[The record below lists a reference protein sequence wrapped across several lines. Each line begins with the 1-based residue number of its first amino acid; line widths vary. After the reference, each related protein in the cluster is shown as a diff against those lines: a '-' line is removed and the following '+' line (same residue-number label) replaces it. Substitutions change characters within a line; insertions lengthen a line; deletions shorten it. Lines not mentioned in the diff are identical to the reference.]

1 MALNAFASLMLHYS
15 AAMNRRRCHF
25 PELAPGW
32 PSEGRV
38 FTSPKIFQLV
48 LGLFI
53 VCSGRAAGASPAERP
68 PNVVI
73 FIADDLTW
81 HDVACFGGPTDAR
94 TPHLD
99 QLAREGMKL
108 TGFYSPAAVC
118 SPLRQALLT
127 GMYPVRNGAYP
138 NHAKVRDGV
147 RSLPHQLRPLGY
159 RTACLGK
166 THFDPPAS
174 YPFDVLEIT
183 RPAESSTPAAANK
196 SGATVEIDDGDFDF
210 GALERFIRTD
220 PQRPFC
226 AYIATHEPHAPWN
239 KGDQSAFDPAKL
251 KVPPYHVDTPETR
264 QDLAAYYAEVA
275 LLDHE
280 VGSVMATLEKTGQT
294 ANTLFLFVSEQGSGV
309 PHAKWSLYNPGIR
322 VAAIARWPGKIKP
335 GSENAALMQYV
346 DVLPTLI
353 AAAGGDPTKAD
364 TGCPDTTGYRGFD
377 GRSFLDVLRG
387 KTNKLR
393 DVVFAQH
400 TTRGI
405 KDGSEAYASRA
416 ACDGRWKLIVNLH
429 AESTFN
435 NLLVNAPVLQ
445 SWRRK
450 GQQGDAFAA
459 EQAARYTKRP
469 ALELYDLQADPWELT
484 NVADRPENAATLGRL
499 RAQLDAWMRQQGD
512 LGDQTEREATEHQA
526 GKRSTAKP
534 KK

>member
-1 MALNAFASLMLHYS
+1 MHRPILLRLAVVWLLAGSGSGAV
-15 AAMNRRRCHF
+15 AA
-25 PELAPGW
+25 
-32 PSEGRV
+32 
-38 FTSPKIFQLV
+38 
-48 LGLFI
+48 
-53 VCSGRAAGASPAERP
+53 AERP

-73 FIADDLTW
+73 FIADDLSW
-81 HDVACFGGPTDAR
+81 HDVVCFGGPTDAK

-99 QLAREGMKL
+99 QLAREGLKL

-138 NHAKVRDGV
+138 NHAAVREGV
-147 RSLPHQLRPLGY
+147 RSLPHYLKPLGY

-166 THFDPPAS
+166 THFDPPAA
-174 YPFDVLEIT
+174 YPFDVIEIT
-183 RPAESSTPAAANK
+183 RLGAPGTANQTA
-196 SGATVEIDDGDFDF
+196 GAVEIDDGDFDF
-210 GALERFIRTD
+210 GALERFIQAD

-226 AYIATHEPHAPWN
+226 AYIATHEPHGPWN
-239 KGDQSAFDPAKL
+239 KGDQSAFDPARL

-264 QDLAAYYAEVA
+264 RELAAYYAEVA
-275 LLDHE
+275 LLDQE
-280 VGSVMATLEKTGQT
+280 VGSVMQTLEKTGQ
-294 ANTLFLFVSEQGSGV
+294 AGSTLFLFVSEQGSGV

-335 GSENAALMQYV
+335 GSENAALVQYV
-346 DVLPTLI
+346 DVLPSII
-353 AAAGGDPTKAD
+353 AAAGGDPSIID
-364 TGCPDTTGYRGFD
+364 TGCPDAAGYRGFD
-377 GRSFLDVLRG
+377 GRSFLDVLLG
-387 KTNKLR
+387 KTDRLR

-469 ALELYDLQADPWELT
+469 AIELYDLQADPWELT
-484 NVADRPENAATLGRL
+484 NAADRPENAATLGRL